1 MNRLWIVLL
10 CAAAGG
16 CASVEPLASAPPP
29 SEHEVERSYEIGKL
43 ESVHVG
49 EPLLKVR
56 DYFVQHPQETLVRAD
71 KSFRM
76 LMPPVIHADVAQGAA
91 ARIVGTTQRN
101 GKTYRLVILPDSG
114 ASNLRMLLNDDGS
127 FEGSA
132 INNFNTEMGFSYRPD
147 PPDARMVADPA
158 TAIDRS
164 KAYTNF
170 ELVYGGAA
178 GDSIQLLYRENV
190 PDGSA
195 CVATTQPFV
204 YSASSKHIRFRDIQ
218 IDVREATNDRIAYVI
233 TADGMQA
240 ASR

>member
-10 CAAAGG
+10 CAVAGG
-16 CASVEPLASAPPP
+16 CATVEPLAPAPPA
-29 SEHEVERSYEIGKL
+29 SEHEFERNYEIGKV
-43 ESVHVG
+43 ESAFVG
-49 EPLLKVR
+49 QPLVKVR
-56 DYFVQHPQETLVRAD
+56 DYFVQHPEAAIVRAD

-76 LMPPVIHADVAQGAA
+76 LMPPVVHADVAQGAA

-147 PPDARMVADPA
+147 PPDVRMVADPA
-158 TAIDRS
+158 TSVDRS
-164 KAYTNF
+164 KGYTNF

-178 GDSIQLLYRENV
+178 GDSIQVLYRENA
-190 PDGSA
+190 PEGSA
-195 CVATTQPFV
+195 CAAATQPLV
-204 YSASSKHIRFRDIQ
+204 YSLASKHIRFRDIQ
-218 IDVREATNDRIAYVI
+218 IDVREATNDHIFYVV

-240 ASR
+240 AAR